1 MDKSK
6 DKEKIPF
13 PAREKKNIIFKEIP
27 INLSAD
33 LSAETL
39 QARGEYHDIFK
50 INNNNKDKKKQQTV
64 L

>member
-1 MDKSK
+1 MNPNRHTLRHTAIKMDKSK

-13 PAREKKNIIFKEIP
+13 AAKEKQNIIFKDIL

-39 QARGEYHDIFK
+39 QARGE
-50 INNNNKDKKKQQTV
+50 
-64 L
+64 